1 MIERTTYKLKGT
13 LRIDFETDRARLD
26 SFPAL
31 ESDWNKL
38 LHRLT
43 KADEPLRYHDGDGEE
58 DMLYPFLENQE
69 LTVFAVNRNMDE
81 TAEVSLDFEGFGE
94 LTLAEHMVL
103 NNDDM
108 KAVNSPENPENVVP
122 KKGTGVKDG
131 VVILEPHSYNIVRFY
146 TK

>member
-58 DMLYPFLENQE
+58 DMLYPLPGEPRTDRICRYYPQE
-69 LTVFAVNRNMDE
+69 AV
-81 TAEVSLDFEGFGE
+81 E
-94 LTLAEHMVL
+94 LW
-103 NNDDM
+103 
-108 KAVNSPENPENVVP
+108 
-122 KKGTGVKDG
+122 
-131 VVILEPHSYNIVRFY
+131 
-146 TK
+146 

>member
-43 KADEPLRYHDGDGEE
+43 KADEPL
-58 DMLYPFLENQE
+58 
-69 LTVFAVNRNMDE
+69 
-81 TAEVSLDFEGFGE
+81 S
-94 LTLAEHMVL
+94 
-103 NNDDM
+103 
-108 KAVNSPENPENVVP
+108 
-122 KKGTGVKDG
+122 
-131 VVILEPHSYNIVRFY
+131 
-146 TK
+146 

>member
-69 LTVFAVNRNMDE
+69 LTVFADITRKKLSNYGNSFANVQGTAMQAAYVQKLRQDINRWIARYQYQERFFREAHYQRKYKNRCF
-81 TAEVSLDFEGFGE
+81 T
-94 LTLAEHMVL
+94 
-103 NNDDM
+103 
-108 KAVNSPENPENVVP
+108 
-122 KKGTGVKDG
+122 
-131 VVILEPHSYNIVRFY
+131 SYFY
-146 TK
+146 AGDAYC

>member
-69 LTVFAVNRNMDE
+69 LTVFADITRRSCRTMVTALPMYKVQQCRLPMSRNYDR
-81 TAEVSLDFEGFGE
+81 TSIGG
-94 LTLAEHMVL
+94 
-103 NNDDM
+103 
-108 KAVNSPENPENVVP
+108 
-122 KKGTGVKDG
+122 
-131 VVILEPHSYNIVRFY
+131 
-146 TK
+146 

>member
-69 LTVFAVNRNMDE
+69 LTVFADITRKKLSNYGNSFANVQG
-81 TAEVSLDFEGFGE
+81 TAMMYLGRSTS
-94 LTLAEHMVL
+94 TLCT
-103 NNDDM
+103 
-108 KAVNSPENPENVVP
+108 SPSPMPLRRAMRCANFSVVTP
-122 KKGTGVKDG
+122 PRGCR
-131 VVILEPHSYNIVRFY
+131 VRC
-146 TK
+146 TA

>member
-69 LTVFAVNRNMDE
+69 LTVFADITRKKLSNYGNSFANVQGTAMQAAYVQKLRQDINRWIARLDSYLHN
-81 TAEVSLDFEGFGE
+81 TWQAGNNSSLPLKPPAG
-94 LTLAEHMVL
+94 
-103 NNDDM
+103 
-108 KAVNSPENPENVVP
+108 
-122 KKGTGVKDG
+122 
-131 VVILEPHSYNIVRFY
+131 
-146 TK
+146 

>member
-43 KADEPLRYHDGDGEE
+43 KADEPLRYH
-58 DMLYPFLENQE
+58 
-69 LTVFAVNRNMDE
+69 
-81 TAEVSLDFEGFGE
+81 EG
-94 LTLAEHMVL
+94 
-103 NNDDM
+103 
-108 KAVNSPENPENVVP
+108 
-122 KKGTGVKDG
+122 KK
-131 VVILEPHSYNIVRFY
+131 
-146 TK
+146 